1 MPRTILAIRDPGS
14 PDHVSFH
21 DDEAEA
27 RAELAAY
34 VRRQRP
40 RGRPAHPLDDG
51 EAVAAWFDDR
61 RANYAIG
68 KVTVPPTTGPSS

>member
-34 VRRQRP
+34 VRRQPP
-40 RGRPAHPLDDG
+40 RGRAVHPLDDG
-51 EAVAAWFDDR
+51 EAVTAWFGDQ
-61 RANYAIG
+61 RAKYAIG
-68 KVTVPPTTGPSS
+68 KVTVPPTVGPSS

>member
-14 PDHVSFH
+14 PDHVTFH

-34 VRRQRP
+34 VRRQPP
-40 RGRPAHPLDDG
+40 RGRASHPPDDE
-51 EAVAAWFDDR
+51 EAVTAWFDDQ
-61 RANYAIG
+61 RAHYAIG
-68 KVTVPPTTGPSS
+68 KVTVPSPVGLNS

>member
-21 DDEAEA
+21 DDEAEV
-27 RAELAAY
+27 RGELAAY

-40 RGRPAHPLDDG
+40 PGRAVHPLDDG
-51 EAVAAWFDDR
+51 EAVTAWFGDR
-61 RANYAIG
+61 RSKYAIG
-68 KVTVPPTTGPSS
+68 KVTVPLTAGPSS